1 MISILLLIIE
11 QSCSI
16 QACSEHVLKQALF
29 ADYDKEVRPV
39 KEQSTKINI
48 TVVTEIDT
56 ILSLNE
62 QDEFIDLIIWTSL
75 TWTDEFLRWNIS
87 DFGNCTF
94 IRTLASNVWQP
105 DVVYLNALDNIPIVS
120 DDIKYVSIDHKG
132 NVNVWHATH
141 SSLRCEMDIT
151 QFPFDTQ
158 ACDIVVGLWSYESN
172 TTLLTLGEKRSNVPP
187 VHMGFSEF
195 ETISYYGE
203 ANRRP
208 CALTNESYT
217 ELYYKLIL
225 KRRPE
230 YYIFV
235 LIIPSF
241 LLTSLCIIGIFTPNS
256 HDGERHEKMTLGLT
270 TLLSMAMIL
279 NITADAM
286 PKSAKGLPLLGYY
299 VLCEIIVCSISTIL
313 STVIIFVHE
322 RAQILNWDPPLFI
335 RWMASCTQ
343 KVSFDL
349 SKQAF
354 NTNFTLA
361 KKMSVTSNCLAFT
374 DEKLDWNKTAKEATD
389 IDYAASMSKT
399 ATSSET
405 PRGAYIT
412 DGYDL
417 LTQFQPAGARRVFP
431 CFDEPNFKATFD
443 ITVQLNR
450 FPDIRKVLSNM
461 PLKENYVDD
470 SLNTQ
475 TYKFKR
481 TPIMSSYLVA
491 IAVPL
496 NDYDPVTFTNDG
508 YGTVTMHNVPRQKA
522 KIYGKLVTK
531 SLKAMAKRTGIDYN
545 VEKVDYAGRHA
556 SNYAM
561 ENWGLVIGS
570 YAPTFFPIHETVHG
584 WFGNMV
590 TCAWWDD
597 IWLNE
602 GFTSYYEVLIAYQ
615 IGAYTLSKKL
625 SEFSRLRKSALQ
637 KYGNRA
643 LHDKFYDAQYLNAPW
658 SAVYLKGP
666 TIIRMFHK
674 ALGNRFEPRLFSFL
688 KQNLYKNVNSSL
700 LISSLTKDTEIDER
714 AMLKSFIFN
723 IDAPLIEISYNSES
737 RRFEIGQSPY
747 EFPDDDTKWTV
758 PIWFRRREGAEEELV
773 WAKAREE
780 ASPIQLDDD
789 DYPEDFTFDEQCEA
803 FAVYNIEVNGRSRH
817 LCKPQGSAKRDHL
830 QEHGEYSTESNEAS
844 SNFDDN
850 EI

>member
-1 MISILLLIIE
+1 MISILLLINE

-29 ADYDKEVRPV
+29 AGYDKEVRPV

-75 TWTDEFLRWNIS
+75 TWTDEFLRWNVS

-120 DDIKYVSIDHKG
+120 DDIKYVSIDHMG

-172 TTLLTLGEKRSNVPP
+172 TTLLTLGEKRLNVPT
-187 VHMGFSEF
+187 VHMGSSEF
-195 ETISYYGE
+195 ETISYHGE
-203 ANRRP
+203 ANPRP
-208 CALTNESYT
+208 CGALTNESYT
-217 ELYYKLIL
+217 ELYYTLIL

-235 LIIPSF
+235 LILPSF

-286 PKSAKGLPLLGYY
+286 PKSAKGLPLL
-299 VLCEIIVCSISTIL
+299 E
-313 STVIIFVHE
+313 
-322 RAQILNWDPPLFI
+322 
-335 RWMASCTQ
+335 
-343 KVSFDL
+343 
-349 SKQAF
+349 
-354 NTNFTLA
+354 
-361 KKMSVTSNCLAFT
+361 
-374 DEKLDWNKTAKEATD
+374 
-389 IDYAASMSKT
+389 T

-443 ITVQLNR
+443 ITVQLNG
-450 FPDIRKVLSNM
+450 FPDIRTVLSNM

-470 SLNTQ
+470 SLTTQ

-666 TIIRMFHK
+666 IIIRMFHK

-700 LISSLTKDTEIDER
+700 LISSLTKDTEMDER

-758 PIWFRRREGAEEELV
+758 PIWFRRRQGAEEELV

-789 DYPEDFTFDEQCEA
+789 DYPEDFIFDEQCEA

-830 QEHGEYSTESNEAS
+830 QEHGEYLTESNEAS